1 MDVWSRELDRT
12 LLRPLH
18 PLTWYGS
25 TCRNSAPLSGKRAS
39 MKNRLLTSFSVFSLF
54 CSGYLSHVKVSVL
67 FYQRVIFCCPVGAVY
82 LGVLFLVRVI
92 SMDPHYANFP
102 LTCKPLKYGAVH
114 ILSQFCFFFMWDYFF
129 YPVDKAL
136 LPTPNRSLKQ
146 CGFAGVPRGR
156 LSALGIFKILGST
169 QVYFP

>member
-1 MDVWSRELDRT
+1 MPGLFSKWMFGARSWNRT
-12 LLRPLH
+12 LLHPLH

-25 TCRNSAPLSGKRAS
+25 TCRNSAPLSGERAS
-39 MKNRLLTSFSVFSLF
+39 MNNRLLTSFSVFSLF

-82 LGVLFLVRVI
+82 LGVLFLVRVL
-92 SMDPHYANFP
+92 SMDQHYANFP
-102 LTCKPLKYGAVH
+102 FKFQNTVYGAVQ
-114 ILSQFCFFFMWDYFF
+114 ITYYFCFFFIRDYFF

-146 CGFAGVPRGR
+146 CGFAGVLRGR
-156 LSALGIFKILGST
+156 PSGLGIF
-169 QVYFP
+169 

>member
-1 MDVWSRELDRT
+1 MQI
-12 LLRPLH
+12 
-18 PLTWYGS
+18 
-25 TCRNSAPLSGKRAS
+25 
-39 MKNRLLTSFSVFSLF
+39 FF
-54 CSGYLSHVKVSVL
+54 YLSKHCNKEVSKSFRSFVS
-67 FYQRVIFCCPVGAVY
+67 
-82 LGVLFLVRVI
+82 FL
-92 SMDPHYANFP
+92 
-102 LTCKPLKYGAVH
+102 
-114 ILSQFCFFFMWDYFF
+114 ILDYFF